1 MSEIGAPKKIIQ
13 KRFWGNIP
21 KVNRDAK
28 NQNHHNEENSFES
41 HSSDKDYD
49 MYRNASTRDSSITSE
64 FKQSSQSK
72 GFSVKGSD
80 NQALGS
86 SE

>member
-1 MSEIGAPKKIIQ
+1 MRASKK
-13 KRFWGNIP
+13 KFSKKDFGETP

-28 NQNHHNEENSFES
+28 NQNRHKKENSFES
-41 HSSDKDYD
+41 HRSDEDYD